1 MYMNTIPATK
11 SEVLSDFP
19 VVNQWVANI
28 KDYLKKDINE
38 DKIEFFYTFGFFL
51 PKVKDKEDLYLKMY
65 EDSSKLKY
73 EDRLKFELS
82 KVRVSL
88 TIKSGNFMMAD
99 RLPKG
104 IVPEIIKDI
113 VAEITKVKMII
124 ESEYNED
131 KEITNS
137 IPELNK
143 DIVSFDLI
151 KDYINNDVDSE
162 DLDIDSILDKISSD
176 GFDSLSDEEKE
187 FLDKKS
193 KGI

>member
-1 MYMNTIPATK
+1 MNTIPATK
-11 SEVLSDFP
+11 DEVITDFP
-19 VVNQWVANI
+19 IVNQWLDNI
-28 KDYLKKDINE
+28 KEYLNKDINE
-38 DKIEFFYTFGFFL
+38 EKIQFFYTFGFFL
-51 PKVKDKEDLYLKMY
+51 PKVKDKEEFYLQMY

-73 EDRLKFELS
+73 NERLNFELS

-88 TIKSGNFMMAD
+88 TIKSGNFMLAD

-104 IVPEIIKDI
+104 VVPEIIKEI

-124 ESEYNED
+124 EAEYHGD
-131 KEITNS
+131 KEITDS
-137 IPELNK
+137 IPELNR

-151 KDYINNDVDSE
+151 KDYIQDDISVK
-162 DLDIDSILDKISSD
+162 DLDIDSILDKISSQ
-176 GFDSLSDEEKE
+176 GFDSLSDEEKD